1 MPSSDYYKTLGVP
14 KNASE
19 DEIKKAYKKLAR
31 KYHPDLNPG
40 NAEAESKFKDIT
52 EAHEVLSDKQKR
64 QNYDTYG
71 DPHGPAMPGGPGGQ
85 HAGGFGFGGFGDFFG
100 FGPQRNQKKGRPASK
115 RGEDIQRTVRISF
128 MDAFHGVKLPI
139 QIHRTEPCRACNG
152 AGEAPDATKKTCAA
166 CNGTGSIEQGFSFFK
181 ARQECPDCG
190 GTGRKGPPCP
200 NCQGRGRNPVHD
212 TVTVAIP
219 AGIEDGKKVRVSG
232 KGEAGQR
239 GGGPGDLFLLI
250 QVDKDPFFERKA
262 QNLYLQLKISFSE
275 AALGAK
281 VEIPTPE
288 AKTTIR
294 IPPGTQSGTKLRI
307 KSQGMP
313 IPKSDQRGDLFAE
326 IQVVTPAI
334 HDERSKELLRELAE
348 INDAD
353 VRAFNMDDRGGN
365 EA

>member
-19 DEIKKAYKKLAR
+19 DDIKKAYRKLAR

-71 DPHGPAMPGGPGGQ
+71 DPNGPAMPGGPGGQ
-85 HAGGFGFGGFGDFFG
+85 HTGGFDFSGFGDFFG
-100 FGPQRNQKKGRPASK
+100 FGQQRPQKKGRPASK

-128 MDAFHGVKLPI
+128 KDAFYGVKLPI
-139 QIHRTEPCRACNG
+139 QIHRTEPCKTCHGSGEAPSASKKICTACNG
-152 AGEAPDATKKTCAA
+152 AGT
-166 CNGTGSIEQGFSFFK
+166 IEQGFSFFK
-181 ARQECPDCG
+181 TRHECPDCG
-190 GTGRKGPPCP
+190 GTGRKGPSCP
-200 NCQGRGRNPVHD
+200 DCQGRGRNPVHD
-212 TVTVAIP
+212 TVTIAIP
-219 AGIEDGKKVRVSG
+219 AGIEDGKKVRVGG

-250 QVDKDPFFERKA
+250 QVDKDPLFERKGP
-262 QNLYLQLKISFSE
+262 NLYFHLQISFTE

-294 IPPGTQSGTKLRI
+294 VPPGTQSGTKLRI
-307 KSQGMP
+307 KNQGMP
-313 IPKSDQRGDLFAE
+313 IPKSDQLGHLFAE

-334 HDERSKELLRELAE
+334 QDERSKVLLKELAE
-348 INDAD
+348 INDGGI
-353 VRAFNMDDRGGN
+353 RAFDLGDRGKP
-365 EA
+365 